1 MTLAM
6 EIAVFIACIAFIIW
20 VPVIIVALY
29 RMHAIAARMLHVI
42 EKFREECKPMVQ
54 KMDAATERLN
64 LLSVLAQNQWHEVEK
79 IVHTARHWSE
89 RADRFV
95 EEVGS
100 IVEPPVFSVGYKLNL
115 MRAGVKTFFQT
126 LLSGNQ
132 QHKEEEKEKI

>member
-1 MTLAM
+1 
-6 EIAVFIACIAFIIW
+6 
-20 VPVIIVALY
+20 
-29 RMHAIAARMLHVI
+29 
-42 EKFREECKPMVQ
+42 MVQ
-54 KMDAATERLN
+54 KMDAAAERLN

-79 IVHTARHWSE
+79 IVHTARQWSE